1 MGEKTIENVTASE
14 PETIP
19 ESEAETSDS
28 VGGGTESEEISE
40 MTKMTIDYTEHF
52 ELLYKYESAQISLLV
67 VISVLLLC
75 IFGSQLVRAFWGR

>member
-1 MGEKTIENVTASE
+1 MEEEKTIENVMTSE

-40 MTKMTIDYTEHF
+40 MTVDYTEHF

-67 VISVLLLC
+67 VISLLLLC